1 MEVGKFWVMKE
12 EDEERRKKKH
22 IEDGETMHASTAQIG
37 KIVPTHDSNK
47 GLGTAR
53 KIKQNQSA
61 LHRGKKKKILASR
74 FVKET
79 FRKSNKAANFVP
91 DEKQHNGTASVF
103 LLKGMYRQPPT
114 RQPLS
119 ILRKLHFQQ
128 TLRSTLDHRV
138 HREKLTLKLSLVFKF
153 ARHITRNIR
162 RLPTDLQSVFSNT
175 TNKPH
180 EHKTTPKLNSL
191 YHATFSFPLNEITIK
206 VNQFEYVFGISPTV
220 PFFPIPVQLF

>member
-1 MEVGKFWVMKE
+1 MKRE
-12 EDEERRKKKH
+12 GKKH
-22 IEDGETMHASTAQIG
+22 MKNGETMHVSTAQIG

-138 HREKLTLKLSLVFKF
+138 HREKLTLKLSLVCKF
-153 ARHITRNIR
+153 ARHFIRNIR
-162 RLPTDLQSVFSNT
+162 RLPTDLLSVFSNT

-180 EHKTTPKLNSL
+180 EHTNTKQPQNLTACTMLP
-191 YHATFSFPLNEITIK
+191 
-206 VNQFEYVFGISPTV
+206 SPFLSTRDNNKSE
-220 PFFPIPVQLF
+220 PV